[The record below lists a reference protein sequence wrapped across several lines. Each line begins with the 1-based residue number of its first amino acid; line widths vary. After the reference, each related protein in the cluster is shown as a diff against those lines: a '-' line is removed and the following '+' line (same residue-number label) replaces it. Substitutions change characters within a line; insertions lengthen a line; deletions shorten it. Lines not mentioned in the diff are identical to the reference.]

1 MSRAVLLTLAL
12 AALPLTSR
20 AASTAVDLSAETPGA
35 EPRAMLPIVG
45 NWSVAEEGG
54 RKVLK
59 VDGTRWQQGQSGAN
73 LADKARTIYGER
85 YAEFLDSVKAFAY
98 FPYAVARDV
107 PDFREGEISMRFK
120 PLAGRV
126 DQAGGILFDLKPN
139 GDYLALRANA
149 LEHNLVLW
157 RVVKGKR
164 SSVKWSRHAHHER
177 PVARPEGRRPRP
189 VRGGLPRRE
198 TGARAHPRAAR
209 QRARRDSGPRRTASA
224 FSMPS
229 PFGEAR
235 FVGASSG
242 R

>member
-1 MSRAVLLTLAL
+1 MRHHLIAAFVLATLP
-12 AALPLTSR
+12 AAQPR
-20 AASTAVDLSAETPGA
+20 PVVVDFSPETVGA
-35 EPRAMLPIVG
+35 EPRAMLPMVG
-45 NWSVAEEGG
+45 HWTIAQEGG

-59 VDGTRWQQGQSGAN
+59 VDGTQWREGQSGTS

-107 PDFREGEISMRFK
+107 PDFQNGEISLRFK

-157 RVVKGKR
+157 RVVKGRR
-164 SSVKWSRHAHHER
+164 SSVKWVRNTPTPSGQWHDLKLVVHGRTVEGYLDGKRVLEHTLDR
-177 PVARPEGRRPRP
+177 PV
-189 VRGGLPRRE
+189 
-198 TGARAHPRAAR
+198 
-209 QRARRDSGPRRTASA
+209 
-224 FSMPS
+224 
-229 PFGEAR
+229 
-235 FVGASSG
+235 SG
-242 R
+242 RVGIWTKADSVCLFDAYRVDPGRQ

>member
-1 MSRAVLLTLAL
+1 MFRALLLTLAL
-12 AALPLTSR
+12 AALPLRSR

-54 RKVLK
+54 QKVLK

-120 PLAGRV
+120 PLSGRV

-164 SSVKWSRHAHHER
+164 SSVKWVRDTPTPSGQWHDLKL
-177 PVARPEGRRPRP
+177 V
-189 VRGGLPRRE
+189 VRGRNVEGYLDGKRVLEHTLDQP
-198 TGARAHPRAAR
+198 
-209 QRARRDSGPRRTASA
+209 
-224 FSMPS
+224 
-229 PFGEAR
+229 
-235 FVGASSG
+235 VSG
-242 R
+242 RVGIWSKADSVCLFDAFTVR